1 MSLNYSGTVTIENLQ
16 DYSEMMNS
24 AEYIGWRRWAYYYL
38 NPSKYPRGDQP
49 TKENDYEIFLGATD
63 PTAWKNIEKGWAGGT
78 WDGSRVP
85 NTDWCDMVTQ
95 TGVTHEC
102 QWRYGQDER
111 LCVYRL
117 FG

>member
-24 AEYIGWRRWAYYYL
+24 AEYIDWRRWSYYYL

-63 PTAWKNIEKGWAGGT
+63 PTAWKWVGPVVLGT
-78 WDGSRVP
+78 VLVFLIRIGVIWLRKQELLM
-85 NTDWCDMVTQ
+85 NT
-95 TGVTHEC
+95 H
-102 QWRYGQDER
+102 
-111 LCVYRL
+111 
-117 FG
+117 